1 MVSTTN
7 LRGLY
12 VALPAYFSL
21 MVAAAVA
28 SVVASRRRHK
38 KAEGEDALSS
48 HFIAGRSLG
57 VVITVATL
65 FASLFSGYTV
75 VGIPNE
81 AYRNGFSALRWIPG
95 TLFIVWGYMLT
106 GPRLRR
112 ASVVRNHQAPS
123 DFVTDRFRSQCLRY
137 VVVVLQAFPA
147 CIYLAAQMSAI
158 HSTFN
163 SMFNIDV
170 DNPTAVI
177 LIGITIVV
185 LEWAGG
191 LNSVAWTDAL
201 QGILMV
207 FGFVLLGSVL
217 SEEHGGW
224 RSLDPTTYPRPQ
236 MYQVPSSETQ
246 LDMWCF
252 MTTTFGFFTL
262 PHLMQRTYAASSMRA
277 LKCGYAV
284 MALGPWFCQLI
295 GIVAGGVGVEALRDA
310 YADVGAEPSSPFTAI
325 VESLMDASGFGYFAG
340 LLILTASLAAIMSTA
355 DSLLIA
361 ISQLATTELF
371 YPLWPRATPRQVTHV
386 AHGASL
392 VAMVAAT
399 AIALYADGLAQLQSI
414 QFGMSLQSVPIFL
427 VGLYAPSEA
436 ASPHPWPL
444 AAGGLVGLV
453 TALAVQYATPD
464 DAFKLNPGIA
474 GLLANLGTATLL
486 EAALRLRHRLALGA
500 WCGPVVQPGWD
511 APSTGRFGEA
521 PLDAALLR
529 RIMAGSYEPALQGW
543 FVPFAMMLSLAVLP
557 LSSAGEPSLG
567 PELDGARPEFAPAL
581 VGGVPDWAFK
591 LLLFSAVFTA
601 QIFSGIHRISSSLD
615 DSVGD
620 GDDAAQRLA
629 LPYLTTRSEYDDP
642 PSIRRSRLST
652 GQWNLEQAA
661 GPRGSTRGQES
672 LRGSTRAPAEVAV
685 AMTALKES
693 TSRISSEPSL

>member
-21 MVAAAVA
+21 MVAAALA
-28 SVVASRRRHK
+28 SVVASRRRHRK

-81 AYRNGFSALRWIPG
+81 AYRNGFSAMRWIPG
-95 TLFIVWGYMLT
+95 TLFIVWGYMVT

-112 ASVVRNHQAPS
+112 ASVVRNHQTPS
-123 DFVTDRFRSQCLRY
+123 DFITDRFRSQCLRY

-201 QGILMV
+201 QGVLMV

-217 SEEHGGW
+217 TEEHGGW
-224 RSLDPTTYPRPQ
+224 HSLDPKTYPKPQ
-236 MYQVPSSETQ
+236 VYQVPSSETQ
-246 LDMWCF
+246 FNMWCF

-262 PHLMQRTYAASSMRA
+262 PHLMQRTYATSSMRA
-277 LKCGYAV
+277 LKFGYGV

-295 GIVAGGVGVEALRDA
+295 GIVAGIVGVEALRDE
-310 YADVGAEPSSPFTAI
+310 YADVGEEPSSPFTSI
-325 VESLMDASGFGYFAG
+325 VESLMDASGFGYFSG

-361 ISQLATTELF
+361 ISQLATTEIF
-371 YPLWPRATPRQVTHV
+371 YPLWPKATPSQVTHV

-399 AIALYADGLAQLQSI
+399 LIALYADGLSQLQSI

-427 VGLYAPSEA
+427 IGLYAPSEA
-436 ASPHPWPL
+436 ASPHPWTL
-444 AAGGLVGLV
+444 AAGGLVGFV
-453 TALAVQYATPD
+453 TALAVQYSTPD
-464 DAFKLNPGIA
+464 DAFKFNPGIA
-474 GLLANLGTATLL
+474 GLIANLGTATLL
-486 EAALRLRHRLALGA
+486 ESALRLRHKLALGM
-500 WCGPVVQPGWD
+500 WSGPVVQPGWD
-511 APSTGRFGEA
+511 VPSTGRFGEV
-521 PLDAALLR
+521 PLDATLLR
-529 RIMAGSYEPALQGW
+529 RVMAGNYEPALQGW
-543 FVPFAMMLSLAVLP
+543 FVPFALMLSLAVLP
-557 LSSAGEPSLG
+557 LSSAGEPALG
-567 PELDGARPEFAPAL
+567 VELNGTRPDFAPAL
-581 VGGVPDWAFK
+581 IGGVPDWAFK
-591 LLLFSAVFTA
+591 LLLFSAVFTG
-601 QIFSGIHRISSSLD
+601 QIFYGILKIPSTLD

-620 GDDAAQRLA
+620 GNEAAQRLA
-629 LPYLTTRSEYDDP
+629 LPYLTTRSEYDEP

-652 GQWNLEQAA
+652 GQWNLEQ
-661 GPRGSTRGQES
+661 GPRSSTSPPG
-672 LRGSTRAPAEVAV
+672 EVGV

-693 TSRISSEPSL
+693 TSRFSSEPSL